1 MEIDQVSRF
10 LISLLTCQV
19 DELPM
24 ETLTH
29 HFLYKEFYQEPNP
42 YVRCISNKTLKD
54 AAERC
59 LALGPVSFCGR
70 RFGAES
76 EQRHDECYRLLSD
89 PDFLRKHPK
98 KALFVPYLNCRKR
111 TRKIFLDSCG
121 HLLSKTCNGSPI
133 RAAKTVR
140 ATMKSMGPLLS
151 ALPNFRVIHLLRDPR
166 PVMLSRRNF
175 DASGKT
181 LYSIDRNMFAI
192 AREARLFCQT
202 VARDIQVRIDLEK
215 RFPGRIY
222 TIFFEDVLEQLKTYT
237 GNIYAF
243 LNVSNPIT
251 SNWWRRRVEQQ
262 HTEKSKQIAHKWKTN
277 VTFSENKNIVANC
290 AELFELVGN
299 KWER

>member
-1 MEIDQVSRF
+1 
-10 LISLLTCQV
+10 
-19 DELPM
+19 M

-29 HFLYKEFYQEPNP
+29 RFLYNENYQEPNP

-59 LALGPVSFCGR
+59 IAQGPVSFCGR
-70 RFGAES
+70 RLGATS
-76 EQRHDECYRLLSD
+76 ERRHDECYNLLSD

-98 KALFVPYLNCRKR
+98 RALFVPYLYCRKR
-111 TRKIFLDSCG
+111 TRNMFLDSCG
-121 HLLSKTCNGSPI
+121 HLLSKTCNERPI
-133 RAAKTVR
+133 RAVKTVR
-140 ATMKSMGPLLS
+140 ATMESMGPLLS

-166 PVMLSRRNF
+166 PVMLSRKNF

-181 LYSIDRNMFAI
+181 LYSIDRDMFSI

-202 VARDIQVRIDLEK
+202 VVRDIQVRMDLEK

-222 TIFFEDVLEQLKTYT
+222 TIFYEDVLEQLKTYT

-243 LNVSNPIT
+243 LNASNPIA
-251 SNWWRRRVEQQ
+251 SNWWKRKIWSQ
-262 HTEKSKQIAHKWKTN
+262 HTDSSRQKAYKWKTN
-277 VTFSENKNIVANC
+277 VTFSENKHIVDNC